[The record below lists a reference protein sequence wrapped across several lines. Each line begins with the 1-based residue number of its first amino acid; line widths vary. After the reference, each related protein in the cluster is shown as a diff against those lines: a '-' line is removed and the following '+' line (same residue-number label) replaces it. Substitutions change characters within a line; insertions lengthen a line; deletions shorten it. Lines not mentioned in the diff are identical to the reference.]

1 MTTSKL
7 SEPFGSSLPW
17 AEPSW
22 YSGRPTPYYK
32 DSHRRLRDAVRNWCE
47 EVCLSRNSCH
57 AYDHSTTL
65 PNSYLPTTFPLPP
78 NNPQNIAQHTDA
90 WNEAGRVDPEIY
102 TKCAQAG
109 LLVPI
114 AFGKTIPPQWSQYP
128 IIGNI
133 PAAEWD
139 GFHDLVLWDEI
150 FRSGGL
156 ASVFIGLVVG
166 APPLLK
172 FASKKL
178 QDKIFPEILSGEKR
192 ICLAVTEPDAGSDVR
207 NIKTT
212 ATLTPDG
219 KFYIVN
225 GAKKW
230 ITNGMFSDYFMTT
243 VRTSPTSLST
253 LLIPRSEGLKTRK
266 LEVIAGPLSATTY
279 VTFEDVKVPVE
290 YLVGTEGEGFKQT
303 MVNFNHERL
312 WIAFQAIR
320 GCRIALHDT
329 FEWALKR
336 EAFNMKLIEQPVVRN
351 KFGNMGRM
359 VESLQAWTEQVVYEL
374 ENLSDADGSRLLGG
388 TTALLKVESGMVCKY
403 VAEECLKI
411 MGGLGLT
418 KTGQGARVESF
429 YRAVPSFVVPGGSED
444 VLIDLGVREAVKIY
458 ERGKKAAKL

>member
-1 MTTSKL
+1 MANKI
-7 SEPFGSSLPW
+7 SEPYGSSLPW
-17 AEPSW
+17 AEPAW
-22 YSGRPTPYYK
+22 YTGRPSAYYK
-32 DSHRRLRDAVRNWCE
+32 DSHRRLRDAVRTWCE
-47 EVCLSRNSCH
+47 E
-57 AYDHSTTL
+57 
-65 PNSYLPTTFPLPP
+65 
-78 NNPQNIAQHTDA
+78 NIAPHTQDWLDA
-90 WNEAGRVDPEIY
+90 GAVDPAIY
-102 TKCAQAG
+102 NKCASAG

-114 AFGKTIPPQWSQYP
+114 AFGKSIPSQWSSYP

-139 GFHDLVLWDEI
+139 GFHDFILWDELV
-150 FRSGGL
+150 RSGGL
-156 ASVFIGLVVG
+156 ASLFIGLVVG

-172 FASKKL
+172 FASQQL

-212 ATLTPDG
+212 AEKTPDG
-219 KFYIVN
+219 KHYIVN
-225 GAKKW
+225 GEKKW
-230 ITNGMFSDYFMTT
+230 ITNGMFSDYFMTA
-243 VRTSPTSLST
+243 VRTGSPNSGAAGISMI
-253 LLIPRSEGLKTRK
+253 LIPRAEGLRTRK
-266 LEVIAGPLSATTY
+266 LDVIAGPLSATTY

-290 YLVGTEGEGFKQT
+290 YLIGKEGEGFKQT

-320 GCRIALHDT
+320 GCRVAIQDA
-329 FEWALKR
+329 FAWAIKR
-336 EAFNMKLIEQPVVRN
+336 EAFDKTLIEQPVVRN

-359 VESLQAWTEQVVYEL
+359 IESLQSWTEQIIYEL
-374 ENLSDADGSRLLGG
+374 ENLSDADGARLLGG

-418 KTGQGARVESF
+418 KTGQGARIESF

-444 VLIDLGVREAVKIY
+444 VLIDLGVREALKLHKQA
-458 ERGKKAAKL
+458 EKAKKAKL

>member
-1 MTTSKL
+1 L
-7 SEPFGSSLPW
+7 SHTICSTIIPF
-17 AEPSW
+17 
-22 YSGRPTPYYK
+22 R
-32 DSHRRLRDAVRNWCE
+32 H
-47 EVCLSRNSCH
+47 H
-57 AYDHSTTL
+57 
-65 PNSYLPTTFPLPP
+65 PP
-78 NNPQNIAQHTDA
+78 NTPQNIAQHTDA

-114 AFGKTIPPQWSQYP
+114 AFGKSIPPQWAKYP
-128 IIGNI
+128 IIGKI
-133 PAAEWD
+133 PAKDWD
-139 GFHDLVLWDEI
+139 GFHDFVLWDELI
-150 FRSGGL
+150 RAGGL

-172 FASKKL
+172 FASQAL

-212 ATLTPDG
+212 AEKTPDG
-219 KFYIVN
+219 KHYIVN

-230 ITNGMFSDYFMTT
+230 ITNGMFSDYFMTS
-243 VRTSPTSLST
+243 VRTSGPGASGLST
-253 LLIPRSEGLKTRK
+253 LLIPRSSGVKTRK
-266 LEVIAGPLSATTY
+266 LDTIAGPLSATTF

-290 YLVGTEGEGFKQT
+290 YLIGQEGAGFKQT

-320 GCRIALHDT
+320 GCRIALHDA
-329 FEWALKR
+329 FAWALKR
-336 EAFNMKLIEQPVVRN
+336 EAFDKLLIEQPVVRN
-351 KFGNMGRM
+351 KFGNMGRQ
-359 VESLQAWTEQVVYEL
+359 VESLQAWTEQIVYEL
-374 ENLSDADGSRLLGG
+374 DHLSDADGARLLGG
-388 TTALLKVESGMVCKY
+388 TTALLKVEAGIVCKY

-418 KTGQGARVESF
+418 KTGQGARIESF

-444 VLIDLGVREAVKIY
+444 VLIDLGVREAVKLHRMA
-458 ERGKKAAKL
+458 EKGKGKEAKL